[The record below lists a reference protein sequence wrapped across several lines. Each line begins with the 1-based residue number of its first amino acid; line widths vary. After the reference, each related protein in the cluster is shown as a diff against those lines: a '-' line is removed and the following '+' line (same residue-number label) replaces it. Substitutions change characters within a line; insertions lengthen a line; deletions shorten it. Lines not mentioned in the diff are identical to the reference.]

1 MPATR
6 HIYTSIVLFPYLF
19 TINNLILLH
28 SEFFY
33 VNILQESLLPDV
45 FISYSWSNSHSAAE
59 KSGKFGPGALGW
71 ADPRQIK
78 AVLQEAGIR
87 CWIDIEMV
95 GKEKVNFLTLCILGN
110 FACFLSSADFFS

>member
-1 MPATR
+1 M
-6 HIYTSIVLFPYLF
+6 
-19 TINNLILLH
+19 
-28 SEFFY
+28 
-33 VNILQESLLPDV
+33 NIFQESLLPDV

-95 GKEKVNFLTLCILGN
+95 GKEKVRNTFKDILLVAFDCRSRNWEFNPGSV
-110 FACFLSSADFFS
+110 FMK

>member
-1 MPATR
+1 M
-6 HIYTSIVLFPYLF
+6 
-19 TINNLILLH
+19 
-28 SEFFY
+28 
-33 VNILQESLLPDV
+33 

-59 KSGKFGPGALGW
+59 KSGKFGPEALGW

-95 GKEKVNFLTLCILGN
+95 GKEKVRTGFCHICPSYHTNSYKCIVKQ
-110 FACFLSSADFFS
+110 FFRLQPMHFYLHLHKSICG